1 MTVEKESETLQII
14 EEDVERDK
22 IIKSLAKNNEIC
34 FKSQQKW
41 EKDLTLE
48 EKFEIGL
55 KLYNENRLQFLI
67 KFGKYLKHPEL
78 HSFKELLK
86 EESNNEEINILVNDL
101 MKSSQGHTQNVVV
114 KNRRYQAMMQ
124 MIQDSSYFSELEMMK
139 RNPLLYNQLIGQ
151 YLSAAEKKE
160 RDKYEMNSE
169 TSFVKILMEGID
181 RDNAEA
187 VRQHEE
193 EIENNQM
200 EEEDDSDEEESDIS
214 ASRPS
219 TSHWGEFEGSK
230 NTFKTPNITQ
240 KSTFITLEERKLLKD
255 EFVTTMYE
263 SFLDGKDE
271 DFNYDKV
278 DNDTSYDDMHE
289 IDNDE
294 EEKYFDSEEVGDD
307 GTDENL
313 VIESGCFMNSCN
325 QDY

>member
-22 IIKSLAKNNEIC
+22 IIKSLTQNDEIC

-41 EKDLTLE
+41 ENDLTLE

-55 KLYNENRLQFLI
+55 KLYNENKLQFLI
-67 KFGKYLKHPEL
+67 KFGKYFKYPQL

-86 EESNNEEINILVNDL
+86 EESNNEEINILINDL

-124 MIQDSSYFSELEMMK
+124 MIQDSSYFSEVEMMK

-200 EEEDDSDEEESDIS
+200 EEEDSDEEESDIS
-214 ASRPS
+214 TSRPS

-230 NTFKTPNITQ
+230 NTFKMPNATQ

-271 DFNYDKV
+271 DFNYEKV

-307 GTDENL
+307 GMDENL
-313 VIESGCFMNSCN
+313 VIESGSFMNSCN